1 MRTGHPLN
9 QVKYHT
15 QLVNDSVPVPLV
27 VNFTLINGICSTL
40 KAEATKCP
48 GKTVSEE
55 KKIVAHG
62 LVPTTLI

>member
-1 MRTGHPLN
+1 
-9 QVKYHT
+9 
-15 QLVNDSVPVPLV
+15 VPVPLV